1 MSGDETIEVQNEEK
15 IDKFDGFSVAVND
28 GGVFITI
35 HALEDGASSISEMA
49 IIEQLK
55 KRHVTEYNRNLIIAT
70 IKEASGQP
78 VKVAE
83 KPIPVPQP
91 EPEIQVS
98 LTRDRMEA
106 SLQIVLP
113 PKCRKLEID
122 DVFEKIKTSGIVF
135 GLDHEAIKKAYDSPG
150 INVVCARGQKPIN
163 GINAQIKYHVTIA
176 GKSRPQEMEDGSVDF
191 KNLNLFTTVQ
201 EGDLLA
207 EKIPSTQGT
216 PGMDVLGIA
225 VIAKPGKDMLLPV
238 GKNVKIVDTNTIVAD
253 IAGQFLIVN
262 NKINVMPVIEIKEDV
277 DVSTGNIEFIGNVT
291 IRGSVQPGFSVK
303 AEGNVEVFGSVSG
316 GIVEGKNVVIKM
328 GIQGMHRGYV
338 KAKENVVAKF
348 IENATV
354 HAGLD
359 ILVSDVVLHS
369 RITAGKKIQIEG
381 RRGLIAGGTIM
392 AGEEIRAKVVGTQM
406 STSTELE
413 VGVNPAL
420 REEYQHIRREIKKV
434 ELNLEQAQKA
444 LNILR
449 SLDQHTI
456 PPEKREMLLK
466 LTKAQFHLVGQAET
480 IRTRM
485 ATIEGEFEEMRAGR
499 IKVSDIMYP
508 GVKVVVGT
516 LVKPIRDTLK
526 FVSLYAEDGEIK
538 VGTFR

>member
-1 MSGDETIEVQNEEK
+1 MSGDETIEVQNKEK

-28 GGVFITI
+28 DGVFITI
-35 HALEDGASSISEMA
+35 HAREDGASSISEIA

-55 KRHVTEYNRNLIIAT
+55 KRDVTDYNRNLIIAT
-70 IKEASGQP
+70 IKEANGQP

-83 KPIPVPQP
+83 KPIPVPP
-91 EPEIQVS
+91 AEPEIQVS

-113 PKCRKLEID
+113 PKCRKLEMD

-135 GLDHEAIKKAYDSPG
+135 GLDHEAIKKAYESPG
-150 INVVCARGQKPIN
+150 INVVCARGQKPIH
-163 GINAQIKYHVTIA
+163 GTNAQIKYHVTIA

-225 VIAKPGKDMLLPV
+225 VIAKPGKDMMLPV

>member
-1 MSGDETIEVQNEEK
+1 MSDDENVEVKPGETFEE
-15 IDKFDGFSVAVND
+15 FAGFSVAVND
-28 GGVFITI
+28 SGVYVII
-35 HALEDGASSISEMA
+35 KEGASSVNEIA
-49 IIEQLK
+49 IIEQLN
-55 KRHVTEYNRNLIIAT
+55 KRDVTEYNRNLIIAA

-83 KPIPVPQP
+83 KPVPVPQP
-91 EPEIQVS
+91 EPEIQIA

-106 SLQIVLP
+106 TLQIVLP
-113 PKCRKLEID
+113 PKCRALEMNAIL
-122 DVFEKIKTSGIVF
+122 EKIKASGIVF
-135 GLDHEAIKKAYDSPG
+135 GIDHEAIKKVYESPG
-150 INVVCARGQKPIN
+150 TKVVCARGQQPIH
-163 GINAQIKYHVTIA
+163 GTNAHIKHHFTIA

-207 EKIPSTQGT
+207 EKIPSTPGT
-216 PGMDVLGIA
+216 PGMDVLGIT
-225 VIAKPGKDMLLPV
+225 VIAKPGKDVLLPV
-238 GKNVKIVDTNTIVAD
+238 GKNVKTVDTNSLVAE
-253 IAGQFLIVN
+253 IAGQIMITN
-262 NKINVMPVIEIKEDV
+262 NKINVLPIIEIKEDV

-291 IRGSVQPGFSVK
+291 VRGSVQPGFSVK
-303 AEGNVEVFGSVSG
+303 AEGNVEIHGSVSG
-316 GIVEGKNVVIKM
+316 GIVEGKNVIIKM

-354 HAGLD
+354 HAGLE

-369 RITAGKKIQIEG
+369 RITAGKRVQVEG

-392 AGEEIRAKVVGTQM
+392 AGEEIRAKVMGTQM

-413 VGVNPAL
+413 VGVNPML

-434 ELNLEQAQKA
+434 EKNLEQAQKA
-444 LNILR
+444 LSILR

-466 LTKAQFHLVGQAET
+466 LTKAQFHLVGQVET
-480 IRTRM
+480 MRIRMT
-485 ATIEGEFEEMRAGR
+485 TIEAEFEEMRAGR
-499 IKVSDIMYP
+499 IKVADVMYP

-516 LVKPIRDTLK
+516 LVKPIRDILK
-526 FVSLYAEDGEIK
+526 FASLYAEDGEIK
-538 VGTFR
+538 VGTFK